1 MRYVIAYDISSDD
14 ARARV
19 AAKVSAWGDRIQ
31 KSVFECT
38 LDREELDELLADIE
52 LLVNPLKDSV
62 HVVPLCAG
70 CDSDRR
76 LIGQAFRP
84 VEELC
89 WVV

>member
-38 LDREELDELLADIE
+38 LDQQELADLLVDIE
-52 LLVNPLKDSV
+52 ALVNPLKDSV
-62 HVVPLCAG
+62 HVVPVCAA
-70 CDSDRR
+70 CDSGRE

-84 VEELC
+84 VEEWC

>member
-1 MRYVIAYDISSDD
+1 MRYMIAYDISSDD

-38 LDREELDELLADIE
+38 LDQKELEELLVDIE
-52 LLVNPLKDSV
+52 SLVNPLKDSV
-62 HVVPLCAG
+62 HVVPLCAS
-70 CDSDRR
+70 CDGSRR
-76 LIGQAFRP
+76 LVGQAFRP
-84 VEELC
+84 EEEWC